1 MEKGMKQVKSII
13 LLLGFLAMPLGAAPV
28 NVNTANAEEIAKALY
43 GIGPYKAEA
52 IVRYRQEHGKFKSV
66 QALKKVRG
74 IGQGILDGNLD
85 DIKIEDY

>member
-1 MEKGMKQVKSII
+1 MHQVKVFI
-13 LLLGFLAMPLGAAPV
+13 LLLWLTVTSVVAAPV

-43 GIGPYKAEA
+43 GVGPYKAEA

-85 DIKIEDY
+85 DIKIE

>member
-1 MEKGMKQVKSII
+1 MNQVKSII
-13 LLLGFLAMPLGAAPV
+13 LLLCLLVTPLGAAPV

-43 GIGPYKAEA
+43 GVGPHKAEA

-74 IGQGILDGNLD
+74 IGQGILDGNHD
-85 DIKIEDY
+85 DIKIE

>member
-1 MEKGMKQVKSII
+1 MNQVKSII
-13 LLLGFLAMPLGAAPV
+13 MLFFLMVMPVGAASV
-28 NVNTANAEEIAKALY
+28 NVNTANAEEIATALY

-66 QALKKVRG
+66 QALKRVRG

-85 DIKIEDY
+85 DIKIE

>member
-1 MEKGMKQVKSII
+1 MNQVKSII
-13 LLLGFLAMPLGAAPV
+13 MLFLLVVMPVGAAPV
-28 NVNTANAEEIAKALY
+28 NVNTANAEEIATALY

-66 QALKKVRG
+66 QALKRVRG

-85 DIKIEDY
+85 DIKIE

>member
-1 MEKGMKQVKSII
+1 MEKGMNQVKSYI
-13 LLLGFLAMPLGAAPV
+13 LLLCLVVLPVGAAPV
-28 NVNTANAEEIAKALY
+28 NVNTANADEIASALY

-52 IVRYRQEHGKFKSV
+52 IVRYRQEHGKFRSV

-85 DIKIEDY
+85 DIKIE